1 MTTATTDP
9 VTPSALAPTCF
20 ARPRPP
26 PAPACA
32 LAPAG
37 ALAFPGRRGR
47 VPAQGRVGGVLPSS
61 AAWAMVA
68 PPMSELL
75 TGLNDPQREAVL
87 HGEGPLL
94 VLAGAGSGK
103 TRVIV
108 SRIARLVLEEGVL
121 PWHVLAVTFTNK
133 AAGEMKARLVKL
145 LGLAAADLWV
155 QTFHAFGARFLRR
168 EAARAGLPPSFAI
181 YDTDDQLR
189 LMKRLFAEQ
198 KLDEGEPLTSRDV
211 LWRIDRWKNEALTP
225 RGLKLAVSDVE
236 GQLARDLWARY
247 EAALARAGAVDF
259 GDLLVRP
266 VRLLDEDQDLRA
278 RWSGRFRHL
287 LVDEFQDTNPVQYRL
302 LKLLTGPRRN
312 VCVVGDDDQAIYR
325 WRGADVRNILEFDS
339 DFAGCRVVKLERNYR
354 STRTIL
360 DAAHAVISRARVRRE
375 KRLWTEAGPGDPLAL
390 LVGQD
395 EHDEAERVARGV
407 VAERARGTHGEE
419 IAVLYRTNAQ
429 SRPLE
434 AAMRAARVPYVIVRG
449 TSFYDRAEVKDAA
462 AYLRLSLSPASDLDL
477 ERIVNRPPRGL
488 GEKTVERLRAHAAE
502 RGLSLYQA
510 IGERDAI
517 LGLKPQARRALG
529 ELHATLTGL
538 AADVPGLDAG
548 VAVQEALQRSGLLG
562 RLEAER
568 TDEGAERA
576 ENLVELV
583 AAAREF
589 DEAVA
594 AEPRPGDPD
603 EPLPAPPLAR
613 FLEQIALLGEADGDA
628 PEGRV
633 ALMTLHAAKGLEFTA
648 VFLAGLEDG
657 TLPLERPWDDKSAA
671 ERAAAEDEE
680 RRLCY
685 VGMTRAKQRLTLSLA
700 RRRMGFSKDGPTFRG
715 MEPSRFLAELPP
727 ELFGLPGR
735 GAAAPLAGPTA
746 RSPVVRRLPGALP
759 DEPHIEVDEPP
770 DFEPMTPRATRAAPR
785 GEPTVEYDFDQRPE
799 AGGRPFARGD
809 AVVHDALGEGLV
821 LACDGAGREAK
832 VTVRFFEAGEKR
844 VLARFLRRAG

>member
-1 MTTATTDP
+1 MFDA
-9 VTPSALAPTCF
+9 
-20 ARPRPP
+20 
-26 PAPACA
+26 
-32 LAPAG
+32 
-37 ALAFPGRRGR
+37 
-47 VPAQGRVGGVLPSS
+47 
-61 AAWAMVA
+61 
-68 PPMSELL
+68 PMSELL
-75 TGLNDPQREAVL
+75 EGLNDPQREAVL

-133 AAGEMKARLVKL
+133 AAGEMRARLERL
-145 LGLAAADLWV
+145 LGLAASDLWV

-198 KLDEGEPLTSRDV
+198 KLDEGEPLTAREV
-211 LWRIDRWKNEALTP
+211 LWRIDRWKNEALGP
-225 RGLKLAVSDVE
+225 KGVKLADSDVE
-236 GQLARDLWARY
+236 GQLARDLYARY
-247 EAALARAGAVDF
+247 QAALARAGAVDF

-266 VRLLDEDQDLRA
+266 LRLLEEDEALRA
-278 RWSGRFRHL
+278 RWAGRFRHL

-325 WRGADVRNILEFDS
+325 WRGADVRHILNFDA
-339 DFAGCRVVKLERNYR
+339 DFPGCRVVKLERNYR
-354 STRTIL
+354 STRNVL

-375 KRLWTEAGPGDPLAL
+375 KRLWTEAGPGDPLVL

-395 EHDEAERVARGV
+395 EHDEAERVARAV
-407 VAERARGTHGEE
+407 VAERGRGTRGEE

-429 SRPLE
+429 SRPIE
-434 AAMRAARVPYVIVRG
+434 AALRAARVPYVIVRG

-462 AYLRLSLSPASDLDL
+462 AYLRLALSPASDLDL
-477 ERIVNRPPRGL
+477 ERIVNRPPRGI
-488 GEKTVERLRAHAAE
+488 GEKTVERLRAHAAG

-510 IGERDAI
+510 IGERDQI
-517 LGLKPQARRALG
+517 EGLKPQARRALG
-529 ELHATLTGL
+529 ELFDLLTAL
-538 AADVPGLDAG
+538 AAETPSLDAG
-548 VAVQEALQRSGLLG
+548 VAVQEALKRSGLLG

-568 TDEGAERA
+568 TDEAAERA

-589 DEAVA
+589 DEALA
-594 AEPRPGDPD
+594 GAPRPQDPD
-603 EPLPAPPLAR
+603 EPVPPPPLAR
-613 FLEQIALLGEADGDA
+613 FLEQIALLGDADGET

-648 VFLAGLEDG
+648 VILAGLEDG
-657 TLPLERPWDDKSAA
+657 TLPLERPWDDKSPG

-700 RRRMGFSKDGPTFRG
+700 RRRMGYGEGGPSYRST
-715 MEPSRFLAELPP
+715 EPSRFLADLPP
-727 ELFGLPGR
+727 ELFGL
-735 GAAAPLAGPTA
+735 AARATAPLVQARGPI
-746 RSPVVRRLPGALP
+746 VRRHPGALP
-759 DEPHIEVDEPP
+759 GEPHIEVEEEGALRPP
-770 DFEPMTPRATRAAPR
+770 ASPPPRSPRPPAAPR
-785 GEPTVEYDFDQRPE
+785 GEPTIDYDLDQRPE
-799 AGGRPFARGD
+799 AAGRPFARGD

-821 LACDGAGREAK
+821 LACDGAGRDGK
-832 VTVRFFEAGEKR
+832 VTVRFYEAGEKR